1 MTILKKLMIDLL
13 FANSDVMMENAIEL
27 RDEDK
32 EASALCLKLANEF
45 LDEAQELIEEE
56 RVKEHTSVV
65 KVRKIR
71 KEVK

>member
-32 EASALCLKLANEF
+32 EASALCFRLANDF
-45 LDEAQELIEEE
+45 LDEARDLIEEE
-56 RVKEHTSVV
+56 KEAKHVSIV

>member
-1 MTILKKLMIDLL
+1 MTILKKLTIDLL
-13 FANSDVMMENAIEL
+13 LANSDVMMDNALEL
-27 RDEDK
+27 QGEDDEA
-32 EASALCLKLANEF
+32 ASLCFKLANEF

-56 RVKEHTSVV
+56 KAKEHVSIV